1 MYLNHQFGPFKRF
14 LIGETS
20 LSESANQFTRL
31 FRWFLM
37 VETPSGE
44 SIRVV
49 EVPLDTST
57 FYIYIYI
64 CAIGRLNGG
73 FTHLIISI
81 EAARLHRL
89 ELC

>member
-1 MYLNHQFGPFKRF
+1 MYLNLRFGPFKRF

-31 FRWFLM
+31 WWFLM

-57 FYIYIYI
+57 YTYAYLDVLMV
-64 CAIGRLNGG
+64 ALP
-73 FTHLIISI
+73 TL
-81 EAARLHRL
+81 
-89 ELC
+89 